1 MEGRAFVFPFGILAG
16 GLERAEVTVL
26 PFNKRSQRGGGGDG
40 SEQTLIAKEQPP
52 AKKEVAAK
60 AAPAPAPAP
69 KKEIPREQASARNL
83 PARPRMFE
91 RSLSEEELTNLL
103 PQKSPTI
110 PPGRASSPMAS
121 PAPAAGRPARP
132 LLEDDEEHATQ
143 IFDSQTLAG
152 GTKRRGNAPP
162 VKATLLKGPPLIA
175 ADDSGER
182 MTITNEDDDEPQE
195 RTMMLET
202 GSAQFPA
209 QPKMM
214 TFDDILPREEV
225 PQARPSAP
233 QSSLGRPRSVAPPA
247 FARTADIQ
255 QHTVPHAFAPVQ
267 RPPTAPPSNVNM
279 NANLSGGYPMAMSG
293 GHPMHN
299 AHNSGAMM
307 AVAVPMSDAR
317 LESTGAAALPA
328 RTKSRGFGPWAAAF
342 AAVAV
347 VAGAAAFVTMR
358 SPGSAQATASF
369 VDPAPHAAKPAEPTA
384 PAASTA
390 AVAVAAPT
398 DAPAPI
404 TPPTPA
410 TPPTAVNVD
419 PAMSAA
425 LAPPPA
431 TTATATA
438 TAAAAPATTADPA
451 SSAVAAASA
460 KPASTQRPVA
470 MYVPPPQPK
479 VNTIPD
485 APKEPKPAPV
495 AQAPKD
501 PPTPKEPKEPKGGKK
516 PAGVSDEDKKAA
528 DEAKALADKQLQQSL

>member
-1 MEGRAFVFPFGILAG
+1 MEGHAFVFPFGILAG

-52 AKKEVAAK
+52 IKKEVAAK
-60 AAPAPAPAP
+60 AAPAPAP

-83 PARPRMFE
+83 PDRPRMFE
-91 RSLSEEELTNLL
+91 RSLSEEELTKLL

-110 PPGRASSPMAS
+110 PPARTSAPIERAS

-162 VKATLLKGPPLIA
+162 VKATLLRGPPLIA

-182 MTITNEDDDEPQE
+182 MTITNEEDDEPQE

-214 TFDDILPREEV
+214 TFDDILPREEI

-267 RPPTAPPSNVNM
+267 RPPTAPPSQMNA

-317 LESTGAAALPA
+317 LEGTGAAALPA
-328 RTKSRGFGPWAAAF
+328 RAKSRGFGPWAAAF

-358 SPGSAQATASF
+358 NPGSAQATASF
-369 VDPAPHAAKPAEPTA
+369 VDPAPHAAKPAEPSA

-390 AVAVAAPT
+390 AVALAAPT
-398 DAPAPI
+398 DAPAPLA
-404 TPPTPA
+404 PPA
-410 TPPTAVNVD
+410 AVNVD

-425 LAPPPA
+425 LAPPAQPSSPTA
-431 TTATATA
+431 ATAA
-438 TAAAAPATTADPA
+438 TAAAPAADTA
-451 SSAVAAASA
+451 SSAVAAANP
-460 KPASTQRPVA
+460 KPVATQRPVA
-470 MYVPPPQPK
+470 LYVPPPQPK

-485 APKEPKPAPV
+485 GPKEPRPQPV
-495 AQAPKD
+495 AQTPKE

-516 PAGVSDEDKKAA
+516 PAGVSEEDKKAA